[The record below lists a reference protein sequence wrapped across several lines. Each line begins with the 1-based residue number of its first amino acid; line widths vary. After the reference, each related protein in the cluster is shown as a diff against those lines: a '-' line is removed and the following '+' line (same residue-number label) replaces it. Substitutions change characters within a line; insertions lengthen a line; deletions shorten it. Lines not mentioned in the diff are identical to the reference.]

1 MSTIN
6 PPVSTPTPVVER
18 RHFSL
23 SSLSTRWQLVLGGA
37 LAVLLALLTL
47 SQSVAAY
54 NTTYTLFRNIATV
67 SSTTVDASE
76 QALQDLAGTSQAA
89 ADYALLSSDTPLYE
103 QAQNNIF
110 RDFSHLRDELFALR
124 NNIQTAD
131 ERAVFTI
138 ADTYA
143 ENRFWRHLMT
153 LVALRSDD
161 AKARQQYLYADDHV
175 RNWISPAL
183 SNLESLNYQQ
193 MVLSGQQAGT
203 IIAGQIVLLVI
214 PALLLALLV
223 TFISFRVRRKIHRY
237 LTPGIDAAAVVAWVL
252 LLITFGTLSAAP
264 GQLHTMITDSYL
276 NITGSARVLVDAN
289 LANRAESS
297 ALLDPDNA
305 QAWYGRIDEA
315 VKRVELR
322 MCGQSSC
329 MNQPFTFANSD
340 QPAAGVVDTAKNIS
354 STDTA
359 AIDGGVPLMANL
371 NFDGETQALEKA
383 RLAWADFLKI
393 DAQLRQLID
402 SGKTGDAIK
411 LNTEIADGTSQEAFN
426 RFADAV
432 NSERDINR
440 SVFND
445 VWNSARATLTTNPVL
460 FGIAGYL
467 LVAVL
472 IAVGVYHR
480 FREL

>member
-1 MSTIN
+1 MSTIH
-6 PPVSTPTPVVER
+6 PPVATPIPVVER

-23 SSLSTRWQLVLGGA
+23 STLSTRWRLVLGGA
-37 LAVLLALLTL
+37 LAVLLALLAL

-54 NTTYTLFRNIATV
+54 NTAYGLFSNIAEV

-124 NNIQTAD
+124 NNIQTVD

-153 LVALRSDD
+153 LVALRSNDEQ
-161 AKARQQYLYADDHV
+161 ARQQYLYADDHV

-183 SNLESLNYQQ
+183 SSLESLNYQQ

-203 IIAGQIVLLVI
+203 IIAGRIVLLVL
-214 PALLLALLV
+214 PALLVALLV
-223 TFISFRVRRKIHRY
+223 TYLSFQLRRKIHRY
-237 LTPGIDAAAVVAWVL
+237 LTPGIDAAAVVAWLL
-252 LLITFGTLSAAP
+252 LLISFTALSAAP
-264 GQLHTMITDSYL
+264 GQLHTMISDSYL
-276 NITGSARVLVDAN
+276 SITGSARVLVDAN
-289 LANRAESS
+289 LVNRAESS
-297 ALLDPDNA
+297 ALLDPENA
-305 QAWYGRIDEA
+305 QAWYGRIDDA
-315 VKRVELR
+315 VQRVELR
-322 MCGQSSC
+322 MCGQQGC
-329 MNQPFTFANSD
+329 MDKPFTFSSSD
-340 QPAAGVVDTAKNIS
+340 EAAAGVVDAARNIS
-354 STDTA
+354 TA
-359 AIDGGVPLMANL
+359 DAATIDGGVPLMANVT
-371 NFDGETQALEKA
+371 FDGETQALEQA
-383 RLAWADFLKI
+383 RLAWADFLKVN
-393 DAQLRQLID
+393 AQLRSLID
-402 SGKTGDAIK
+402 SGKTADAIQ
-411 LNTEIADGTSQEAFN
+411 LNTEIGDGTSQEAFN
-426 RFADAV
+426 RFAAAM
-432 NSERDINR
+432 NTERDINR

-467 LVAVL
+467 IVVVL
-472 IAVGVYHR
+472 LIVGVYHR